1 MESLP
6 IIPIKAFQ
14 RRWIWALG
22 TASPIV
28 MVMSKA
34 YHLPAWRVNSE
45 LEESP
50 QYNLE
55 NQDLTG

>member
-1 MESLP
+1 
-6 IIPIKAFQ
+6 
-14 RRWIWALG
+14 
-22 TASPIV
+22 

-34 YHLPAWRVNSE
+34 YHPPAWRVNGE

-50 QYNLE
+50 QHNLE